1 MGNLSAFLHP
11 DIVSEKEVYISD
23 RFKENGEVVPFK
35 IRPITQAENESI
47 MKRCRITTRDRSGKE
62 IRKLDTEKFMNS
74 IVVAGTVVPDFSDK
88 DLCDAYGVVDPNLV
102 PGKMLLAGE
111 FQKLT
116 EAIMEL
122 SGIGDDAEEAIVE
135 EAKN

>member
-47 MKRCRITTRDRSGKE
+47 MKRCRVTTRDRSGKE